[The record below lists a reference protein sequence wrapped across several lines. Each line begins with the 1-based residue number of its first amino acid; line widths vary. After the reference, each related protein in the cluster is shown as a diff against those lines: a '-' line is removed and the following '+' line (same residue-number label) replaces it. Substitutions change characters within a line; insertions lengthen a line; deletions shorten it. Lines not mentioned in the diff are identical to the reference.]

1 MGVFVF
7 ELLTGAAPNPDPDLN
22 PNQVRESGMLAD
34 LAPDFPPNLTIFEVC
49 VAHGDVTAFVP
60 WTDIMNK
67 YTYSK
72 EEPYFN
78 ILVPTGETTCY
89 NWLLQTLVGAGQHT
103 MIIGETGTGKSVTV
117 QAYLKQLPEN
127 ASSIQAAFSAQ
138 TSALNMQD
146 ILESKLDKL
155 RKNLLGAPPGRQT
168 VLFVDDIN
176 MPALEKYGAQP
187 PIELVRQVLSQG
199 GFYDLKKLFFKKVQ
213 NT

>member
-1 MGVFVF
+1 M
-7 ELLTGAAPNPDPDLN
+7 
-22 PNQVRESGMLAD
+22 
-34 LAPDFPPNLTIFEVC
+34 
-49 VAHGDVTAFVP
+49 
-60 WTDIMNK
+60 
-67 YTYSK
+67 
-72 EEPYFN
+72 
-78 ILVPTGETTCY
+78 
-89 NWLLQTLVGAGQHT
+89 
-103 MIIGETGTGKSVTV
+103 

-168 VLFVDDIN
+168 VIFVDDIN

-187 PIELVRQVLSQG
+187 PIELVRQTLAQG

>member
-1 MGVFVF
+1 
-7 ELLTGAAPNPDPDLN
+7 
-22 PNQVRESGMLAD
+22 MLAD

-49 VAHGDVTAFVP
+49 VSHGDVTAFVP

-138 TSALNMQD
+138 S
-146 ILESKLDKL
+146 
-155 RKNLLGAPPGRQT
+155 
-168 VLFVDDIN
+168 
-176 MPALEKYGAQP
+176 
-187 PIELVRQVLSQG
+187 
-199 GFYDLKKLFFKKVQ
+199 
-213 NT
+213 